1 MKCRV
6 FEKIRRENASASVIA
21 QVCVNANAVNFKKYQ
36 KLLALTIMHSSL
48 IKTLHLRLYVSSL
61 FMSAKHT
68 EFLRLK
74 GADEITIIRVG
85 AVTGRR

>member
-6 FEKIRRENASASVIA
+6 FEKIRREYASASIIA
-21 QVCVNANAVNFKKYQ
+21 QVCVNANAVNLKKYQ
-36 KLLALTIMHSSL
+36 NVLALTIIHSSL
-48 IKTLHLRLYVSSL
+48 IKTLHLKRYVSSL

-68 EFLRLK
+68 ELLRLK
-74 GADEITIIRVG
+74 GADEITIICAG